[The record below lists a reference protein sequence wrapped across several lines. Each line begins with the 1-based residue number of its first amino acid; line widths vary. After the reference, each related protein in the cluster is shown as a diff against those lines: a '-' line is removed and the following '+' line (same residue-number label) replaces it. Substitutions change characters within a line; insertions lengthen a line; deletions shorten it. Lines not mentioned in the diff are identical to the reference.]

1 MSRFGGGNEMRVP
14 RGMLKYFI
22 SFIGAYAFCF
32 LIIALISLLSSGNA
46 DEIKWSIWFIGL
58 IVLFYVFI
66 GSLLW
71 EFLFGLISFKSWRIG
86 GFFYFLFGV
95 IYGGITIAIVTLT
108 IGEVLVMGWIVGM
121 IMIGI
126 AAFIFY
132 AIRKK
137 SVSV

>member
-1 MSRFGGGNEMRVP
+1 MRVP

-86 GFFYFLFGV
+86 GFFYFLFCV
-95 IYGGITIAIVTLT
+95 IYGCITIAIE
-108 IGEVLVMGWIVGM
+108 IGRASCREKVLYSEMCG
-121 IMIGI
+121 
-126 AAFIFY
+126 
-132 AIRKK
+132 
-137 SVSV
+137 SS